1 VATGPLPREA
11 LGFGVPML
19 SALYIGVGDQP
30 DRCRTSI
37 EQGWTH
43 LE

>member
-30 DRCRTSI
+30 DRCRASI